1 MRIKAEASS
10 SMQLLR
16 AILPA
21 HVIRKLKQGK
31 KYIAQY
37 HEEVSDEED
46 LERRLLLRLSLC
58 GGACG
63 TCADVTR
70 ARIC

>member
-1 MRIKAEASS
+1 MPSVRVCVCHMQVTLRRAARIKAEASS

-16 AILPA
+16 AILPG

-37 HEEVSDEED
+37 HENVS
-46 LERRLLLRLSLC
+46 C
-58 GGACG
+58 
-63 TCADVTR
+63 T
-70 ARIC
+70 